1 MKRAIVN
8 AYTTLEEKYSGFVN
22 QLNYRLMNL
31 CIKAEEASLLPIK
44 VDVDG
49 SLANLE
55 DVATLAKK
63 NDYEFI
69 VVPNYTDDMD
79 NVAQA
84 IAMIHPEFK
93 QTFDKWEVESVN
105 MNQETVMRN
114 VPYIQLTMPE
124 VNDDRYNLLK
134 ETTNLAYDDCKTRME
149 AAKVKAT
156 GELEGFLADMT
167 EDEAN
172 EVKKAFERLSEEWES
187 KRDDM
192 HQQKIEEIDVAY
204 NKWLGKMG
212 QQEIARMEQE
222 DAMGTN
228 AVTSMRMNNE

>member
-8 AYTTLEEKYSGFVN
+8 EYTSLEEKYSGFVN
-22 QLNYRLMNL
+22 LLNYRLMNL
-31 CIKAEEASLLPIK
+31 CIKAEEAALLPIK
-44 VDVDG
+44 VNVDG
-49 SLANLE
+49 TSANLE
-55 DVATLAKK
+55 NVATLAKK

-79 NVAQA
+79 SVAQA

-93 QTFDKWEVESVN
+93 QTVDKWEVESVN
-105 MNQETVMRN
+105 IDHEKVMKN

-124 VNDDRYNLLK
+124 VNDDRYDLLK
-134 ETTNLAYDDCKTRME
+134 ETTDLAYDECKTRME
-149 AAKVKAT
+149 AVKGKAT
-156 GELEGFLADMT
+156 GELEGLMADLT

-187 KRDDM
+187 KREGIY
-192 HQQKIEEIDVAY
+192 QQKIEEIDEAY
-204 NKWLGKMG
+204 NKWLGEMG

-222 DAMGTN
+222 DAMGTQK
-228 AVTSMRMNNE
+228 VTSIRMDKD